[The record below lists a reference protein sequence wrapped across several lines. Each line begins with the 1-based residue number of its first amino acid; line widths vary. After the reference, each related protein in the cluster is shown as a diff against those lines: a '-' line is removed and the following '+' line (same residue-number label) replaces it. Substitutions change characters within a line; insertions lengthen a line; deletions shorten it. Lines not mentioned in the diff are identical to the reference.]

1 MSEVANGDDNES
13 PEKDERI
20 RRASEVTRAYRIR
33 KKIKQGIAID
43 GEEKKWFDNYEAN
56 KRQQAPAGQ
65 AGATDE
71 PEKDGPPA
79 GDIGVDA
86 GDTGATD
93 SAAPPPPPPPRVA
106 TGGGAQSGG
115 GNGSDTQGGDWRKRY
130 RGGGQ
135 DGRERTVLAIAS
147 QWRGALEFMSEQ
159 IKMSGGTP
167 MIPVDEL
174 WPHIVITVDDMLPEK
189 VKLKPSHIAVGG
201 TTVLLAQRIARNKKV
216 NEAYERGAKGPG
228 AAPVPEP
235 SPPAPESAREPVAVT
250 SPVKA
255 DPTPAP
261 VALVVRAEPPAP
273 VVPPIRIPVETAPAY
288 EPGPGDVW

>member
-1 MSEVANGDDNES
+1 MSEAANGDDNES

-33 KKIKQGIAID
+33 KKIKQGITID

-56 KRQQAPAGQ
+56 KRQQGPAGGVPE
-65 AGATDE
+65 ADE
-71 PEKDGPPA
+71 PGTTPGIDATPA
-79 GDIGVDA
+79 ETA
-86 GDTGATD
+86 EPDTGV
-93 SAAPPPPPPPRVA
+93 APPPPPPPRVA
-106 TGGGAQSGG
+106 TAGGVFRDDGKREGQS
-115 GNGSDTQGGDWRKRY
+115 DGDWRKRY

-228 AAPVPEP
+228 AAPASEP

-273 VVPPIRIPVETAPAY
+273 VVPPIRIPVETAPTY